1 MHKLTYKLIIL
12 LGLILSNQL
21 ASADSA
27 LRDLPKT
34 RSTSTG
40 IAYMTGGIG
49 EEEVAVMKPQAKKFT
64 LNLLFSEGMVGRW
77 VTDINVNIY
86 DEASNLVFRIVG
98 AKNVLY
104 VNMPAGTYT
113 ILANN
118 NGNKLRHKVTLE
130 ADVNQ
135 KVVLNWKDL
144 ANNQIVDEDVP
155 LDGEGN

>member
-135 KVVLNWKDL
+135 KVVLNWKDF
-144 ANNQIVDEDVP
+144 VDEDVP

>member
-1 MHKLTYKLIIL
+1 MNKLTYKLVIL
-12 LGLILSNQL
+12 FGLILSSHIAL
-21 ASADSA
+21 A
-27 LRDLPKT
+27 DLPKT
-34 RSTSTG
+34 RSTPAG

-49 EEEVAVMKPQAKKFT
+49 EEEVAIMKPQAKKFT

-118 NGNKLRHKVTLE
+118 NSNKLRHKVTLE
-130 ADVNQ
+130 ANTNK
-135 KVVLNWKDL
+135 KVVLNWKDF
-144 ANNQIVDEDVP
+144 VDEDVP

>member
-1 MHKLTYKLIIL
+1 MHKLTYQV
-12 LGLILSNQL
+12 LILFSLILTHPL
-21 ASADSA
+21 AFA
-27 LRDLPKT
+27 DLPKT
-34 RSTSTG
+34 LRTSTG
-40 IAYMTGGIG
+40 IAFMTGGIG

-77 VTDINVNIY
+77 VTDVNVNIY
-86 DEASNLVFRIVG
+86 DEASNLMFRIVG

-118 NGNKLRHKVTLE
+118 NGNKLRQKVTLS
-130 ADVNQ
+130 ADTNQ

-144 ANNQIVDEDVP
+144 GNNQIVDEDMP
-155 LDGEGN
+155 LDAEGN

>member
-1 MHKLTYKLIIL
+1 MHKLTYKLIVL
-12 LGLILSNQL
+12 LGLIFSSNL
-21 ASADSA
+21 TFTNFAFADST
-27 LRDLPKT
+27 LTDLPKT
-34 RSTSTG
+34 RTTSTG

-64 LNLLFSEGMVGRW
+64 LNLLFSEGIVGRW

-86 DEASNLVFRIVG
+86 DESSKLLFRIVG

-113 ILANN
+113 ILASN

-130 ADVNQ
+130 QGVNQ
-135 KVVLNWKDL
+135 KVTLNWKDF
-144 ANNQIVDEDVP
+144 VEEDIP
-155 LDGEGN
+155 LDAEGN

>member
-1 MHKLTYKLIIL
+1 MHKLTYKLIVL
-12 LGLILSNQL
+12 FGLILTSHVVL
-21 ASADSA
+21 A
-27 LRDLPKT
+27 DLPKT
-34 RSTSTG
+34 RSTPTG
-40 IAYMTGGIG
+40 IAFMTGGIG

-64 LNLLFSEGMVGRW
+64 LNLLFSEGAVGRW

-86 DEASNLVFRIVG
+86 DEASKLVFRIVG

-113 ILANN
+113 ILASN

-130 ADVNQ
+130 SGVNQ

-144 ANNQIVDEDVP
+144 GNNQIVDEDIP